1 MSTVKN
7 KVLFGALAVC
17 VAFACMLLAGC
28 SSNSGDSSE
37 SSDSG
42 ESINVVSREDGSG
55 TRGAFVEL
63 FGVEQEDE
71 NGETVDMTTESASIT
86 NSTAVMMTTVA
97 GDANAIGY
105 ISLGSL
111 DDSVKAVKIDGAEA
125 TVDNVKSG
133 DYKVSRP
140 FNVVTNS
147 NTELSDVAQD
157 FMNFIL
163 SSDGQAVVAEE
174 GYIPLDGG
182 EAYTASNLS
191 GTVTVAGSS
200 SVTPVM
206 EKLAE
211 AYQALNPDVTIEVN
225 QSDSTTGVTSAIEGA
240 CDLGMASRDL
250 KDSETS
256 EGAQA
261 TVIAT
266 DGIAIAVH
274 KDNPVSD
281 LTQEQIAKIFTGEIT
296 NWSEVGGQ
304 DQAIT
309 VLGREAS
316 SGTRDGFEAIFGVE
330 GEAKYAAEL
339 TSTGEVLNRV
349 ASDPAAVGY
358 ISLASVSP
366 SIKAVKVDGVEATDE
381 NILNGTY
388 KVSRPFIQIYK
399 KGTDSELVKAWF
411 DFIKSDEGKQVIE
424 DVGLIPAE

>member
-1 MSTVKN
+1 MI
-7 KVLFGALAVC
+7 
-17 VAFACMLLAGC
+17 
-28 SSNSGDSSE
+28 GDL
-37 SSDSG
+37 
-42 ESINVVSREDGSG
+42 SRE
-55 TRGAFVEL
+55 
-63 FGVEQEDE
+63 
-71 NGETVDMTTESASIT
+71 
-86 NSTAVMMTTVA
+86 
-97 GDANAIGY
+97 
-105 ISLGSL
+105 
-111 DDSVKAVKIDGAEA
+111 
-125 TVDNVKSG
+125 
-133 DYKVSRP
+133 
-140 FNVVTNS
+140 
-147 NTELSDVAQD
+147 
-157 FMNFIL
+157 
-163 SSDGQAVVAEE
+163 
-174 GYIPLDGG
+174 
-182 EAYTASNLS
+182 
-191 GTVTVAGSS
+191 
-200 SVTPVM
+200 
-206 EKLAE
+206 
-211 AYQALNPDVTIEVN
+211 
-225 QSDSTTGVTSAIEGA
+225 
-240 CDLGMASRDL
+240 L
-250 KDSETS
+250 KDSENPDQF
-256 EGAQA
+256 EVVQ
-261 TVIAT
+261 IAT

-381 NILNGTY
+381 NIVNGTY

-411 DFIKSDEGKQVIE
+411 DFVKSDEGKQVIE

>member
-17 VAFACMLLAGC
+17 VAFACMFLAGC
-28 SSNSGDSSE
+28 SSNSGDSE

-266 DGIAIAVH
+266 DGIAVIVNPESAVE
-274 KDNPVSD
+274 D
-281 LTQEQIAKIFTGEIT
+281 LTSDQVKQIFTGEIT
-296 NWSEVGGQ
+296 SWSEIG
-304 DQAIT
+304 
-309 VLGREAS
+309 
-316 SGTRDGFEAIFGVE
+316 
-330 GEAKYAAEL
+330 
-339 TSTGEVLNRV
+339 
-349 ASDPAAVGY
+349 
-358 ISLASVSP
+358 
-366 SIKAVKVDGVEATDE
+366 
-381 NILNGTY
+381 
-388 KVSRPFIQIYK
+388 
-399 KGTDSELVKAWF
+399 
-411 DFIKSDEGKQVIE
+411 
-424 DVGLIPAE
+424 